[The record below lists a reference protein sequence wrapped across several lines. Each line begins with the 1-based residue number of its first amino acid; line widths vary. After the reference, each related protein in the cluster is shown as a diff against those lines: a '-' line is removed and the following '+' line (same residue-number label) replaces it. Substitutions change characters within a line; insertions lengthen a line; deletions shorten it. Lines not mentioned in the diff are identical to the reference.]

1 LLPERGRVFL
11 ENVPIARRLPAMTT
25 LPAVEGMF
33 DRAFQQAFY
42 VDRDIPTATATI
54 ARDIQ
59 GVLGDRLTVPPRT
72 APEPPSIC
80 SPSWVQT
87 AGAPRPITPYCTV
100 PSLFLLLPIF
110 PLFSMGG
117 SQVGGDVRPW
127 ALRA

>member
-1 LLPERGRVFL
+1 
-11 ENVPIARRLPAMTT
+11 MTT

-59 GVLGDRLTVPPRT
+59 GVLGDRVTVPPRT